1 MTRQWY
7 REEKS
12 QKKALGWEWGGGG
25 WGGDELSENTE
36 WPGRMGGHSGGW
48 SVGGKQT
55 QRGLERQSMKLG
67 KGGRG
72 EEGGKHGWLV
82 GGGWSLS
89 MSLSWGGGDGGW
101 GWVREEDGRERRR
114 SLS

>member
-1 MTRQWY
+1 MGDGVEMSSVKAQNGL
-7 REEKS
+7 EE
-12 QKKALGWEWGGGG
+12 
-25 WGGDELSENTE
+25 
-36 WPGRMGGHSGGW
+36 RGGHSGGW
-48 SVGGKQT
+48 SVGGKQAR
-55 QRGLERQSMKLG
+55 RGLERQSMKLG

-72 EEGGKHGWLV
+72 GEGGKHGWLV

-101 GWVREEDGRERRR
+101 GWVREEDGREQRR